1 MTIQKD
7 SDDGI
12 AHVKGCYVWRII
24 RITRDVGTQGSWFE
38 AIKAEYPHLTNPDIN
53 EAWEYYNLHQHEIGE
68 LLSQS
73 YEDDGTAQKNRDRRE
88 RRLNE
93 VLKALELVRGAVLQ
107 LKRDGAEPGVIY
119 LGRKFSWYL
128 SRHSVA
134 DALARDF
141 DPDMPDE
148 LFGVPVIRVGERTFV
163 ISTPAYTRCIFAD
176 DDIEEPRKLMGMYK

>member
-1 MTIQKD
+1 MTAQKD
-7 SDDGI
+7 SEGI
-12 AHVKGCYVWRII
+12 ANIKGCYVWCII
-24 RITRDVGTQGSWFE
+24 RITRDVGTQEDWVE

-53 EAWEYYNLHQHEIGE
+53 EAWEYYNLHQHEIE
-68 LLSQS
+68 KLIKESH
-73 YEDDGTAQKNRDRRE
+73 EADGTAQKGRDLRE

-93 VLKALELVRGAVLQ
+93 VLKALELVREAVFQ
-107 LKRDGAEPGVIY
+107 IKRDGAHPGAIY

-134 DALARDF
+134 DALDRDF

-163 ISTPAYTRCIFAD
+163 ISTCAFTRCIFAD
-176 DDIEEPRKLMGMYK
+176 DDIEEPRKLMEMDG